1 MTAKILKANGQVV
14 YRSTYRGL
22 TEKEVNN
29 AAHIAQR
36 EEFDAGIAEKWGAD
50 CTPEDFPDVALEDT
64 PHYNQFDAVNID
76 LRHQDKE
83 WLERWRKF
91 AGLTEGGGSPD
102 GWTMRTRG

>member
-1 MTAKILKANGQVV
+1 M
-14 YRSTYRGL
+14 
-22 TEKEVNN
+22 NN
-29 AAHIAQR
+29 AVHAGQR
-36 EEFDAGIAEKWGAD
+36 EEFNASIAEKWGPN

-91 AGLTEGGGSPD
+91 AGLTEGEGSPD
-102 GWTMRTRG
+102 GMDDEDP